1 MLIYILLII
10 LSTIIFISHIYVKDE
25 KVNFVTA
32 FVWVLLMT
40 LFVGSTDHSNYIAQ
54 IESPW
59 VVPSEPFT
67 ILVFAIIRSFGISS
81 YAFFYIYAFLTYFYL
96 AKAVLLSDR
105 NIRFIVVIM
114 ILQSL
119 LFFQSFNLVPF
130 SCMA

>member
-40 LFVGSTDHSNYIAQ
+40 LFVGSQDGIGTDHSNYIAQ

-81 YAFFYIYAFLTYFYL
+81 YAFFLYIYFL
-96 AKAVLLSDR
+96 D
-105 NIRFIVVIM
+105 
-114 ILQSL
+114 
-119 LFFQSFNLVPF
+119 LFLF
-130 SCMA
+130 SKSSAII

>member
-40 LFVGSTDHSNYIAQ
+40 LFVGSQDGIGTDHSNYIAQ

-67 ILVFAIIRSFGISS
+67 ILKSRCIIRIQRVNTSCKIC
-81 YAFFYIYAFLTYFYL
+81 FFTKTF
-96 AKAVLLSDR
+96 
-105 NIRFIVVIM
+105 
-114 ILQSL
+114 
-119 LFFQSFNLVPF
+119 
-130 SCMA
+130 C

>member
-40 LFVGSTDHSNYIAQ
+40 LFVGSQDGIGTDHSNYIAQ

-67 ILVFAIIRSFGISS
+67 ILVFAIICHLEYLHMPFLYICFLDLFLFSKSS
-81 YAFFYIYAFLTYFYL
+81 AI
-96 AKAVLLSDR
+96 
-105 NIRFIVVIM
+105 I
-114 ILQSL
+114 
-119 LFFQSFNLVPF
+119 
-130 SCMA
+130 

>member
-40 LFVGSTDHSNYIAQ
+40 LFVGSQDGIGTDHSNYIAQ

-81 YAFFYIYAFLTYFYL
+81 YAFFYIPMPYSRAYTSFLL
-96 AKAVLLSDR
+96 D
-105 NIRFIVVIM
+105 
-114 ILQSL
+114 
-119 LFFQSFNLVPF
+119 LFLF
-130 SCMA
+130 SKSSAII

>member
-40 LFVGSTDHSNYIAQ
+40 LFVGSQDGIGTDHSNYIAQ

-114 ILQSL
+114 ILK
-119 LFFQSFNLVPF
+119 
-130 SCMA
+130 

>member
-1 MLIYILLII
+1 M
-10 LSTIIFISHIYVKDE
+10 KDE

-40 LFVGSTDHSNYIAQ
+40 LFVGSQDGIGTDHSNYIAQ

-81 YAFFYIYAFLTYFYL
+81 YAFFLYICFL
-96 AKAVLLSDR
+96 D
-105 NIRFIVVIM
+105 
-114 ILQSL
+114 
-119 LFFQSFNLVPF
+119 LFLF
-130 SCMA
+130 SKSSAII

>member
-1 MLIYILLII
+1 M
-10 LSTIIFISHIYVKDE
+10 KDE

-40 LFVGSTDHSNYIAQ
+40 LFVGSQDGIGTDHSNYIAQ

-81 YAFFYIYAFLTYFYL
+81 YAFFYIYAFLTYF
-96 AKAVLLSDR
+96 
-105 NIRFIVVIM
+105 I
-114 ILQSL
+114 
-119 LFFQSFNLVPF
+119 
-130 SCMA
+130 

>member
-40 LFVGSTDHSNYIAQ
+40 LFVGSQDGIGTDHSNYIAQ

-67 ILVFAIIRSFGISS
+67 DFSFAIIRSFWNIFICLFLYICFLDLFLFSKSS
-81 YAFFYIYAFLTYFYL
+81 AI
-96 AKAVLLSDR
+96 
-105 NIRFIVVIM
+105 I
-114 ILQSL
+114 
-119 LFFQSFNLVPF
+119 
-130 SCMA
+130 